1 MQTFTLLNLIIAIAA
16 NLVLIVMF
24 AIEFE
29 KFLRTNYNYYYTVSQ
44 EKPSQEENFVV
55 KAN

>member
-1 MQTFTLLNLIIAIAA
+1 METFTLINLIIAIAA
-16 NLVLIVMF
+16 NMVLIVMF

-29 KFLRTNYNYYYTVSQ
+29 KFFRTDYNYYTVSQ

>member
-1 MQTFTLLNLIIAIAA
+1 MQTFTLLNLIIAIIA
-16 NLVLIVMF
+16 NLVLVVMF

-44 EKPSQEENFVV
+44 EKPSQEVDFIV

>member
-1 MQTFTLLNLIIAIAA
+1 MQTFTLINLIIAIAA
-16 NLVLIVMF
+16 NLVLVVMF

-29 KFLRTNYNYYYTVSQ
+29 KFLRTNYNYYTVSQ

>member
-1 MQTFTLLNLIIAIAA
+1 MQTFTLINLIIAIAA
-16 NLVLIVMF
+16 NMVLIVMF

-44 EKPSQEENFVV
+44 EKPSQEVDFIV

>member
-1 MQTFTLLNLIIAIAA
+1 MQTFTLLNLIIAIIA
-16 NLVLIVMF
+16 NLVLVVMF

-29 KFLRTNYNYYYTVSQ
+29 KFLRTDYNYYTVSQ

>member
-1 MQTFTLLNLIIAIAA
+1 METFMLINLIIAIAA
-16 NLVLIVMF
+16 NLVLVVMF

-44 EKPSQEENFVV
+44 EKPSQEVDFIV